1 MQSTFWTNTIW
12 YVLLGIV
19 TLVELVFTMIKAQK
33 RKLTF
38 AFFLSVLGIT
48 LHYELMIL
56 IFLKGYTYYPMIIKN
71 ATTPFDDVLSGN
83 LFSQFAIATTVLLVT
98 VMNLKYYWY
107 IVFALAYGAIEE
119 LFISL
124 GVYTQ
129 NWYCTWMTVLVLP
142 FAFWISKKMYLAII
156 KGVKP
161 ITYYLYV
168 YLGLFP
174 LHIITII
181 WGLML
186 AGYLEYSRTLLSDPI
201 SSRHF
206 MAMLNFFMLLIP
218 MMLIYFSKMKWAWKV
233 LIVLITYLI
242 YYLGCK
248 LNLILIRDQWFLAVS
263 TVTILWM
270 YLSILA
276 MDKLYGGFQ
285 KRTDRLDRAK

>member
-56 IFLKGYTYYPMIIKN
+56 IFFKGYVYYPKIIQN

-83 LFSQFAIATTVLLVT
+83 LFSQFSIAATLLLVT

-107 IVFALAYGAIEE
+107 IVFALIYGAIEE
-119 LFISL
+119 LFIAL
-124 GVYTQ
+124 GIYTQ
-129 NWYCTWMTVLVLP
+129 NWYRTWMTVLILP
-142 FAFWISKKMYLAII
+142 FAFWLSKKMYMAII

-161 ITYYLYV
+161 IIYYLYV

-186 AGYLEYSRTLLSDPI
+186 AGYLEYSRELLSDPI

-206 MAMLNFFMLLIP
+206 MAMLNFYMLLIP
-218 MMLIYFSKMKWAWKV
+218 MMLIYFSKMKWVWKIL
-233 LIVLITYLI
+233 LIPVTYLI

-248 LNLILIRDQWFLAVS
+248 LNLILIRDQWFPAVS

-285 KRTDRLDRAK
+285 RRTDRLYRAR